1 MSYPNQR
8 IIKVAKRVGKTKDQT
23 NGFTFINLVSLENA
37 NKNLSGNGLKLWLY
51 LVSNKNGFV
60 LELSQKGCELWGL
73 KRSTYYN
80 AFKELMSKSY
90 IVPTDKKNYFA
101 FYDIP
106 HTTDLK

>member
-1 MSYPNQR
+1 MPYPNQR

-37 NKNLSGNGLKLWLY
+37 NKNLSGSGLKLWLY

-60 LELSQKGCELWGL
+60 LELSQKNCEFWGL
-73 KRSTYYN
+73 KRSTYYD
-80 AFKELMSKSY
+80 AFKELMNKSY
-90 IVPTDKKNYFA
+90 IVPTNKENYFA

-106 HTTDLK
+106 RVANLK